1 MTDLPVSRTIAQST
15 SNQVC
20 LFPSPAQSFQQQVPA
35 TLPSDLNN
43 NSSCALTAGKTADAC
58 SLGTGNHVVPVSARI
73 TDYSP
78 EWCYP
83 EGGAKVLITGEWK
96 LEQGSYTCLFDGCS
110 VPAILYQSGV
120 LRCFCPP
127 HDPGLVTLQ
136 VACNGFIV
144 SNACVFEYRARDS
157 PVAGA
162 SCHEWLAT
170 DSDRFK
176 LAILDRLERLESRLN
191 SDQTNHSVNNTH
203 GKQCM
208 TFEDRLIA
216 TCEIF
221 QRATSS
227 VRNASKGDKPFRGMT
242 LLHLSAALGFK
253 RLVCALLKLWRN
265 SDSSLVREEM
275 NPLRKDEFSCT
286 PLTWA
291 CALDHTD
298 TALVLLEI
306 EPKALLEPD
315 ARGRMPLQ
323 LARDRGFLDVVD
335 VIEDFV
341 MSSPYR

>member
-1 MTDLPVSRTIAQST
+1 M
-15 SNQVC
+15 
-20 LFPSPAQSFQQQVPA
+20 
-35 TLPSDLNN
+35 
-43 NSSCALTAGKTADAC
+43 
-58 SLGTGNHVVPVSARI
+58 
-73 TDYSP
+73 
-78 EWCYP
+78 
-83 EGGAKVLITGEWK
+83 
-96 LEQGSYTCLFDGCS
+96 
-110 VPAILYQSGV
+110 
-120 LRCFCPP
+120 
-127 HDPGLVTLQ
+127 
-136 VACNGFIV
+136 
-144 SNACVFEYRARDS
+144 
-157 PVAGA
+157 
-162 SCHEWLAT
+162 
-170 DSDRFK
+170 
-176 LAILDRLERLESRLN
+176 
-191 SDQTNHSVNNTH
+191 NNTH

-216 TCEIF
+216 ACEIF

-227 VRNASKGDKPFRGMT
+227 VRNPSKGDKPFRGMT

-253 RLVCALLKLWRN
+253 RLVCALLKLWRS

-291 CALDHTD
+291 CALGQTD